1 MQLRHVA
8 GRYAV
13 CRLDPQDAI
22 PPWAD
27 GAGFVSITR
36 TAEELSIICDEGR
49 VPDGVRVERGWRCLS
64 VEGPIA
70 FSVTGVAASLTGALA
85 AHGISVFLVATYDT
99 DYLLVKEETLARAV
113 EALRGAGHAVAGG

>member
-1 MQLRHVA
+1 MRLRHIA

-13 CRLDPQDAI
+13 CRLHPQDAI

-27 GAGFVSITR
+27 GEGFVSISR

-49 VPDGVRVERGWRCLS
+49 VPDGVQAERSWRCLAA
-64 VEGPIA
+64 EGPIA

-85 AHGISVFLVATYDT
+85 AHGINVFLVATYDT
-99 DYLLVKEETLARAV
+99 DYLLVKEETLPRALD
-113 EALRGAGHAVAGG
+113 ALREAGHPAGG